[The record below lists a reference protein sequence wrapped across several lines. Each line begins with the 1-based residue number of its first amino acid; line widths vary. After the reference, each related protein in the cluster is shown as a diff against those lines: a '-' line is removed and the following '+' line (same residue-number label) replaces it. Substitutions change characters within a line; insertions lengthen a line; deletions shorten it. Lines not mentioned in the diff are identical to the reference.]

1 MNPGE
6 HIGKRYRIERL
17 LGEGGMGRVYLAYD
31 ETLEKQVALKTL
43 LPALVSDRRAVA
55 QLKREVRTAQEL
67 RHPNICATYDFQETG
82 EQPFIVMEY
91 VQGET
96 LTNFIYDQ
104 PGHRCSAEQFASLSR
119 QIMGAVGAAHQAG
132 VVHRDLKS
140 LNVMVTA
147 DGTIRIMDFGIAA
160 MLKETYSRSTG
171 ASISL
176 SIHYA
181 SPEQIRGEAPTVM
194 MDVYSMGCIFYEM
207 LTGSPPFTR
216 GDILYQQLSVAPS
229 AMEGVPPAVA
239 AMVMGFLEKES
250 GKRLRIADFEGGQDA
265 RTVKVAAA
273 GPVRTAPPDPSKD
286 RVSAP
291 AVESAPVAGSAG
303 RKPMGAPYILLAGA
317 AFMVVFGLWIW
328 SSVPPP
334 KPKVAGDGRELRDGI
349 AKVAGDGRKLRDGIA
364 KVAGDGRKLRDGIA
378 KVAGDGRE
386 WRDGI
391 VQRWV
396 PGGEYQMGCSP
407 GDNECFGDEKPSRR
421 VRINGFWMQESE
433 VTQDAYERVMGENRS
448 RFKGS
453 QLPVESVT
461 WYEAKSYCAK
471 AGLRLPTEEE
481 WEYAARGGT
490 TGSRYGELNE
500 VAWHDGNSGKRTHEV
515 KGKTANRYGLY
526 DMLGNVW
533 EWTASDHDAETKTL
547 RGGSW
552 YYIPLFTRAS
562 NRYRFVPVI
571 RNINVGFR
579 CLGD

>member
-349 AKVAGDGRKLRDGIA
+349 AKVAGDGR
-364 KVAGDGRKLRDGIA
+364 
-378 KVAGDGRE
+378 E

-407 GDNECFGDEKPSRR
+407 GDNECFDNEKPSRR

-433 VTQDAYERVMGENRS
+433 VTQDAYERVMGQNPS
-448 RFKGS
+448 VFKGS

-490 TGSRYGELNE
+490 TGSRYGELNG
-500 VAWHDGNSGKRTHEV
+500 VAWYDGNSGNRTHEV

-526 DMLGNVW
+526 DMLGNVR
-533 EWTASDHDAETKTL
+533 EWTSSDYDGNRKTL

-552 YYIPLFTRAS
+552 GNVPQDSRAS
-562 NRYRFVPVI
+562 GRVGVGPGERGDYG
-571 RNINVGFR
+571 GFR